1 MSERARDYV
10 AKYMAEKYTPE
21 ELEARRKA
29 TAEWL
34 DSLPEIDHLNQQ

>member
-10 AKYMAEKYTPE
+10 DRYMAEKYTPE
-21 ELEARRKA
+21 ELEERRKA

-34 DSLPEIDHLNQQ
+34 ESLPEIDHLNS

>member
-1 MSERARDYV
+1 MSEKARDYV
-10 AKYMAEKYTPE
+10 AQYMAEKYTPE

-34 DSLPEIDHLNQQ
+34 DSLGDPDES